1 MTRCQRSVTIRP
13 RSQFLRPQGAQ
24 LYSFL
29 YLQSISSPSL
39 PSCPSVLSDIPRFL
53 PPRVRSKRSNPSWS
67 PITRAGKIETFSKTD
82 DLQVVRLVSYSLK
95 KIYRMMSCNR
105 EVCIQSRRISSYD
118 QEACHATRV
127 RLSCNQKGFLIARDG
142 ATPLPTLSYSKSKSW
157 SPSLLQPRFSSQV
170 QIALQIAISPLR
182 SSRST

>member
-1 MTRCQRSVTIRP
+1 MTKCQRSDHKASSSGFREHSCIC
-13 RSQFLRPQGAQ
+13 S
-24 LYSFL
+24 
-29 YLQSISSPSL
+29 SISKVYLVPA
-39 PSCPSVLSDIPRFL
+39 FL
-53 PPRVRSKRSNPSWS
+53 LAHLFFPTFHFFAPARALKALKSQLA
-67 PITRAGKIETFSKTD
+67 ITRAGQIETFSKTD

-118 QEACHATRV
+118 QQVSHATRV

-157 SPSLLQPRFSSQV
+157 SPSLPQPRFSSQV